1 MKQYFPKISLYTAIL
16 ILVLSTS
23 CNKTHDSPTLTGTDK
38 NVQELVK
45 MLQTIETKITSS
57 LKSSESLTVDSAVW
71 YAEALLNYRKARAD
85 QWYESFEVQQYTYTL
100 HLSDGLA
107 GLGHLAALY
116 NNMTTDINQ
125 SLMQMEGTEN
135 YLKLADLRLDSVQG
149 NTAHLSM
156 TGIFGL
162 NLIAGLYLPFN
173 AGDDWIW
180 GTLGQYHGQPPAGK
194 CNDTMVGISDASD
207 QLQRKL
213 NYPAVQYAE
222 PYVFINLT
230 LRYADGIMNY
240 NERLYTGWN
249 YPEQNC
255 LTADTLNHYL
265 LQSHMI
271 INNYNEGL
279 RPQGKEFSHVDIT
292 DDLIPW
298 VGMQRHFH
306 YYKVTYGV
314 KIPAPYLD

>member
-1 MKQYFPKISLYTAIL
+1 M
-16 ILVLSTS
+16 LVLSAS
-23 CNKTHDSPTLTGTDK
+23 CHKTHELPTLTGTDINAQK
-38 NVQELVK
+38 LVK
-45 MLQTIETKITSS
+45 MLKSFETKITSG
-57 LKSSESLTVDSAVW
+57 LKSDESMEIDSALW
-71 YAEALLNYRKARAD
+71 YAEALLNYRNARAD
-85 QWYESFEVQQYTYTL
+85 QCYASFEHRQYTYTL

-125 SLMQMEGTEN
+125 ALLQMEGAEN
-135 YLKLADLRLDSVQG
+135 YLKLADLRLDSIQG

-156 TGIFGL
+156 SAVFGL
-162 NLIAGLYLPFN
+162 NLIAGLYLPFK
-173 AGDDWIW
+173 AGDDWFW
-180 GTLGQYHGQPPAGK
+180 GTPGQHHGQPPAGK
-194 CNDTMVGISDASD
+194 CNGTMVGVSDASD

-230 LRYADGIMNY
+230 TRYTDGFYY
-240 NERLYTGWN
+240 NGRLYLGWN

-265 LQSHMI
+265 LQSHRI

-279 RPQGKEFSHVDIT
+279 RPQGKELSHVEIFDE
-292 DDLIPW
+292 LLL
-298 VGMQRHFH
+298 GAKHFH
-306 YYKVTYGV
+306 RYEVTYGV
-314 KIPAPYLD
+314 RIPAGFED